1 MVPVVALDV
10 AILPPPDVT
19 ARAVEYSAALPALN
33 ERRSVEREPVEG
45 PALRLD
51 ADHLPHITLTQ
62 LFVRQEELDAAF
74 ERIDDVLAAQP
85 PLRVRITG
93 SGHSGHTLW
102 LAAERSPELID
113 LHARLMESL
122 RGLERPDGG
131 PHAFFE
137 GHGRVGDVIWVA
149 GFRLK
154 SSFGAFTP
162 HITLGHGR
170 KAPVVEPFAFDAT
183 TIAACH
189 LGRFC
194 TCRRV
199 LRAWTLERA

>member
-1 MVPVVALDV
+1 MARLVALDV

-19 ARAVEYSAALPALN
+19 ARAIELSAALPA
-33 ERRSVEREPVEG
+33 EG
-45 PALRLD
+45 SQGLRLD

-62 LFVRQEELDAAF
+62 QFVRQEELDDVFA
-74 ERIDDVLAAQP
+74 RIGEVLATQP
-85 PLRVRITG
+85 TLRILITG
-93 SGHSGHTLW
+93 GGYSGHTLW
-102 LAAERSPELID
+102 LAAERSPELSD
-113 LHARLMESL
+113 LHARLMEAL

-131 PHAFFE
+131 PHAFVE

-170 KAPVVEPFAFDAT
+170 KAPVVEPFTFDAT

-199 LRAWTLERA
+199 LRTWTLNR